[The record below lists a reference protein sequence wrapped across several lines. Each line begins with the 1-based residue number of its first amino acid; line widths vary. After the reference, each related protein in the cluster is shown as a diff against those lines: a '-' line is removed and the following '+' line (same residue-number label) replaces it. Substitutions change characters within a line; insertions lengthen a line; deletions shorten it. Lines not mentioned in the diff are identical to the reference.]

1 MQTKKIFITKA
12 IAQQIELHKF
22 NLQDAQIMPKQTTN
36 YFKKIKDKEEAIH
49 IYDLGF
55 NKHKKIIP
63 INNHINKTGEN
74 PLRRTKQN
82 KTVFYDITKIYQ
94 RQKLAKTAECFGDK
108 QHKENNNNNNT
119 QTRFLC
125 NYVISAYCQGIK
137 KIFAY
142 VID

>member
-1 MQTKKIFITKA
+1 MDNKQKFITKEVA
-12 IAQQIELHKF
+12 NNTDLIKF
-22 NLQDAQIMPKQTTN
+22 NLENATILPQTSIAFFQHQTN
-36 YFKKIKDKEEAIH
+36 KEETIY

-74 PLRRTKQN
+74 PLRKTKQN
-82 KTVFYDITKIYQ
+82 KICFYDITKIYQ
-94 RQKLAKTAECFGDK
+94 RQKAAKTAECFGDK
-108 QHKENNNNNNT
+108 QPKENNNNNT

-137 KIFAY
+137 NIFAY

>member
-1 MQTKKIFITKA
+1 MQTKRTFITEA
-12 IAQQIELHKF
+12 IAEQIELHKF
-22 NLQDAQIMPKQTTN
+22 NLQDAKIIPKQTAG
-36 YFKKIKDKEEAIH
+36 YFKKIKDKEGAIY

-74 PLRRTKQN
+74 PLRKTRQN
-82 KTVFYDITKIYQ
+82 KIIFYDITKIYQ
-94 RQKLAKTAECFGDK
+94 RQKAAKTAECFGDK
-108 QHKENNNNNNT
+108 QPKEKNNNNI

-137 KIFAY
+137 NIFAY